1 MTKEEFREQMK
12 KLIALEILTRKNPE
26 EHQKVMEER
35 TKLNQ
40 EYRRS
45 LYEEML
51 NEQETEINTE
61 PKRRR

>member
-1 MTKEEFREQMK
+1 MTKEEFREEMK
-12 KLIALEILTRKNPE
+12 KLIALEMLTRKDPE

-35 TKLNQ
+35 TRLSQ

-45 LYEEML
+45 LYEEIEK
-51 NEQETEINTE
+51 EQETKKDTE

>member
-1 MTKEEFREQMK
+1 MTKEEFREEMK

-45 LYEEML
+45 LYE
-51 NEQETEINTE
+51 
-61 PKRRR
+61 